1 MSAQNKIMDVKEAI
15 DLIKSGDCVA
25 INGFGSLCFPETV
38 AIALGQ
44 KFLEEGQPRDLSYYF
59 GAGLGESQEGRLI
72 DAISHEGMVRRVV
85 ASHFIKML
93 GLKKLAAENKIEA
106 YNLPYGPISHTFR
119 AAAANQPGV
128 LTKVGL
134 KTFVDPRNSRGAL
147 NARSTDTLA
156 ELMEIGGEE
165 YLFYKSP
172 KVDVAI
178 IRGTTVDV
186 NGNVSFEHEAFY
198 LDPYS
203 TAMAA
208 KANGG
213 KVIVQVE
220 RVSATASHPRSVK
233 LPAAIIDA
241 IVVDGEQMQTM
252 IEKYEPAYTGEFI
265 MPEADIAKKHETIAH
280 LTSGS
285 GKKPRELLHKVI
297 ARRAAMELADGAVV
311 NLGIGVPEL
320 VPGQA
325 KEIGMSTNMYL
336 TIEAGLIGGTPVGGL
351 SFGAVLNPEMCQDTA
366 SQFDLYDSGMLDIT
380 FVGAMQVDGSG
391 NVNVSRAGDKIIGV
405 GGFVNLTASA
415 KKAVFC
421 FPFSGGGLKTEIG
434 NGKLTIHQEG
444 IYPKFVASVDEIS
457 ASGDFRAE
465 QGTVTIYVTE
475 RCVFER
481 TRDGMVLTEIAPG
494 VDMQRDILDQ
504 LPFSPII
511 SPVLKEMDARFF
523 NEDVA

>member
-1 MSAQNKIMDVKEAI
+1 MSINNKVMDVKDAI

-25 INGFGSLCFPETV
+25 INGFGSLCFPEKV
-38 AIALGQ
+38 VIALGQ
-44 KFLEEGQPRDLSYYF
+44 KFLDQGQPRDLNYYF

-147 NARSTDTLA
+147 NACSTDTLA
-156 ELMEIGGEE
+156 ELMQINGEE
-165 YLFYKSP
+165 YLFYKAP

-178 IRGTTVDV
+178 IRGTTMDK

-198 LDPYS
+198 LDPYN

-220 RVSATASHPRSVK
+220 RISDSISHPRTVK

-241 IVVDGEQMQTM
+241 VVVDSEQMQTM
-252 IEKYEPAYTGEFI
+252 IEKYEPAYSGEFR
-265 MPEADIAKKHETIAH
+265 MPVSDFEKKFETIAK
-280 LTSGS
+280 LTEGS

-297 ARRAAMELADGAVV
+297 ARRAAMELDDGVVV
-311 NLGIGVPEL
+311 NLGIGIPEL
-320 VPGQA
+320 VPEA
-325 KEIGMSTNMYL
+325 ARELNVSDNMCL
-336 TIEAGLIGGTPVGGL
+336 TIEAGLIGGVPVGGL
-351 SFGAVLNPEMCQDTA
+351 SFGAVLNPEMCQETA
-366 SQFDLYDSGMLDIT
+366 SQFDFYDAGMLDIT
-380 FVGAMQVDGSG
+380 FVGAMQVDGFG

-405 GGFVNLTASA
+405 GGFVNLTQSA

-421 FPFSGGGLKTEIG
+421 FPFSGGGLVTEIG
-434 NGKLTIHQEG
+434 NGNITIKQEG
-444 IYPKFVASVDEIS
+444 RYPKFVKKVDEIS
-457 ASGDFRAE
+457 ASGEFAAE
-465 QGTVTIYVTE
+465 SGQTTLYITE
-475 RCVFER
+475 RCVFKL
-481 TRDGMVLTEIAPG
+481 TRDGMMLTEIAPG
-494 VDMQRDILDQ
+494 VDLEKDILAQ
-504 LPFSPII
+504 LPFTPIVSPN
-511 SPVLKEMDARFF
+511 LKPMDARFF
-523 NEDVA
+523 NDVL

>member
-1 MSAQNKIMDVKEAI
+1 MSISNKVMDVSAAI
-15 DLIKSGDCVA
+15 DMIKTGDCVA
-25 INGFGSLCFPETV
+25 INGFGSLCFPEKVT
-38 AIALGQ
+38 AALGQ
-44 KFLEEGQPRDLSYYF
+44 KFLDQGEPRDLSYYF

-72 DAISHEGMVRRVV
+72 DAISHEGMVRKVV

-93 GLKKLAAENKIEA
+93 GLKQLASDNKIEA

-147 NARSTDTLA
+147 NACSTDTLA
-156 ELMEIGGEE
+156 ELMEINGEE
-165 YLFYKSP
+165 FLFYKAP

-178 IRGTTVDV
+178 IRATTADK
-186 NGNVSFEHEAFY
+186 NGNISFEHEAFY
-198 LDPYS
+198 LDPYN

-220 RVSATASHPRSVK
+220 RLSDVATHPRMVK
-233 LPAAIIDA
+233 IPAVIVDA

-252 IEKYEPAYTGEFI
+252 IEKYEPAYTGELI
-265 MPEADIAKKHETIAH
+265 MPASDFEKKFETIAQ
-280 LTSGS
+280 LTAGS

-297 ARRAAMELADGAVV
+297 ARRAAMELQDGAVV

-320 VPGQA
+320 VPEA
-325 KEIGMSTNMYL
+325 ARELNISDNMCL

-351 SFGAVLNPEMCQDTA
+351 SFGAVLNPEMCQETA
-366 SQFDLYDSGMLDIT
+366 SQFDFYDGGMLDIT
-380 FVGAMQVDGSG
+380 FVGAMQVDSAG

-405 GGFVNLTASA
+405 GGFVNLTQSA

-421 FPFSGGGLKTEIG
+421 FPFSGGGLMTEIG
-434 NGKLTIHQEG
+434 AGKISIKQEG
-444 IYPKFVASVDEIS
+444 RYPKFVASVDEIS
-457 ASGDFRAE
+457 ASGEFASGSG
-465 QGTVTIYVTE
+465 QTTLYITE
-475 RCVFER
+475 RCVFEL
-481 TRDGMVLTEIAPG
+481 TADGMMLTEVAPG
-494 VDMQRDILDQ
+494 VDMQKDILEQ
-504 LPFSPII
+504 LPFTPII
-511 SPVLKEMDARFF
+511 SPALKDMDARFF
-523 NEDVA
+523 HEEL